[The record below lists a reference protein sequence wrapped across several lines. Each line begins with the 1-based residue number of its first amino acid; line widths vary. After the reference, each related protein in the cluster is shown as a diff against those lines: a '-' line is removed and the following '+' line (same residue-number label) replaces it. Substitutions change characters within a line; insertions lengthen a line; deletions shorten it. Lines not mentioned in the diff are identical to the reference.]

1 METSQ
6 PENLSKSDKHKK
18 TSIIPRLPGLYF
30 NFLKY
35 GPFLSSNKTYSNY
48 YYFHIAFATDSLSEI
63 NKRNIHLIHEQIGL
77 TEC

>member
-48 YYFHIAFATDSLSEI
+48 Y
-63 NKRNIHLIHEQIGL
+63 
-77 TEC
+77 